1 MSKKITIYTTNT
13 CAYCVMVKKFM
24 KLKGQ
29 EYSEVNL
36 DNEPERRQEALDL
49 SGAMTV
55 PVTVIENGDGM
66 KNVTVGYNPSQLA
79 SALA

>member
-13 CAYCVMVKKFM
+13 CAYCVMVKKF
-24 KLKGQ
+24 LKIKGH
-29 EYSEVNL
+29 EYDEVNL
-36 DNEPERRQEALDL
+36 DDFPERRQEALEI

-66 KNVTVGYNPSQLA
+66 KDVTIGYNPSQLA

>member
-1 MSKKITIYTTNT
+1 MSKTITIYTTNA
-13 CAYCVMVKKFM
+13 CAYCVMVKKF
-24 KLKGQ
+24 LTIKGQ
-29 EYSEVNL
+29 EYNEVNL
-36 DNEPERRQEALDL
+36 DDEPERRQEAVEL

-66 KNVTVGYNPSQLA
+66 KNVTVGYNPTQLA